1 MFLEF
6 LVPSL
11 GVDLLCLHS
20 HMHDPKLLRILVRQ
34 PAAESPSGLGTRPA
48 TVAMA
53 KRAITSLRGHFGASD
68 GASRSRSTS
77 TAPTQPK

>member
-1 MFLEF
+1 MLLEF

-20 HMHDPKLLRILVRQ
+20 PMHDPKLSRRLVKQ
-34 PAAESPSGLGTRPA
+34 SAAESPSGLGTRPA

-53 KRAITSLRGHFGASD
+53 KRAITSLRRHFDVID
-68 GASRSRSTS
+68 GASRARSTS
-77 TAPTQPK
+77 AAPTQPK

>member
-1 MFLEF
+1 M
-6 LVPSL
+6 PSL

-20 HMHDPKLLRILVRQ
+20 PMHDPKLLRILVRQ

-53 KRAITSLRGHFGASD
+53 KCAITSLRRHFDVID
-68 GASRSRSTS
+68 GASRARSTS
-77 TAPTQPK
+77 AAPTQPK